1 MASLNHPPLQR
12 CFYFNLIKSP
22 FLKSMKGALLVA
34 LCLQLA
40 LLIGLAPAIASGE
53 HYHQT
58 MSHGLTIDSHQH
70 ANVIAQADTNDL
82 GSNHVHNSDSLQLHG
97 MVSAGSSDTPHLRHK
112 QAFMVY
118 QIDYADIF
126 LDGLLRP
133 PRA

>member
-1 MASLNHPPLQR
+1 MAPPNQPPLQR
-12 CFYFNLIKSP
+12 CFYFNLIKAPS
-22 FLKSMKGALLVA
+22 LKLMKRAMLVV

-40 LLIGLAPAIASGE
+40 LLIGLAPAFASGE
-53 HYHQT
+53 HFHQT
-58 MSHGLTIDSHQH
+58 MSHGLTIDSHH
-70 ANVIAQADTNDL
+70 HTNAIAQADTNDL

-97 MVSAGSSDTPHLRHK
+97 MVSAGSSDALHLRH
-112 QAFMVY
+112 QQTFMVY